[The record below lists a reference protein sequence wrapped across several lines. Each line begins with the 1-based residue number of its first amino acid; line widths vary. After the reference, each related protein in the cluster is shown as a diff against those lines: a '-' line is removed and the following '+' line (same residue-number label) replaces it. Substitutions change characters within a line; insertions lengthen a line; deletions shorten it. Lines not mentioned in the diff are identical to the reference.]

1 MTDRHTDKTTHKR
14 LAEAFPRLWKG
25 LRNLF
30 MRRSTGEE
38 SGLSCRDLPLPETA
52 NAYSSADSSQ
62 PETAES
68 IKADREEGKFIFVS
82 IEPGVAGKGWI
93 ERWVSQK
100 EQVRAVYLTYGM
112 SSGMIRYA
120 DIVYVGVGDSGRRDG
135 DRIER
140 EAAQTVLA
148 AAAHG
153 VAVLFSERLL
163 RYPEIVDLKTLG
175 GGIAVTGEGSFV
187 RNADRLLFDVRERK
201 KIGRW
206 GKEYIAEIRAKKI
219 DCRPDNQSSV
229 NLKI

>member
-1 MTDRHTDKTTHKR
+1 MTDRHTDKTNHKR
-14 LAEAFPRLWKG
+14 LAEAFPRVWKG

-30 MRRSTGEE
+30 MRESTGDE
-38 SGLSCRDLPLPETA
+38 SGLSCQDLPRPEIA

-62 PETAES
+62 PEAAES
-68 IKADREEGKFIFVS
+68 IKADRAEGRFIFVS

-93 ERWVSQK
+93 ERWLSQK

-112 SSGMIRYA
+112 SSGIIRYA
-120 DIVYVGVGDSGRRDG
+120 DIVYVGVGDSGRSDG

-153 VAVLFSERLL
+153 VTVLFSERLL

-175 GGIAVTGEGSFV
+175 GGIAVTGEGCFV
-187 RNADRLLFDVRERK
+187 RNADRLLFDVRERE

>member
-1 MTDRHTDKTTHKR
+1 MERPPQSFY
-14 LAEAFPRLWKG
+14 AG
-25 LRNLF
+25 
-30 MRRSTGEE
+30 STGDK
-38 SGLSCRDLPLPETA
+38 SGLSCGDFPWPEIA
-52 NAYSSADSSQ
+52 NAYSSADSPQ
-62 PETAES
+62 PEAVES

-82 IEPGVAGKGWI
+82 IEPGVAEKGWI
-93 ERWVSQK
+93 ERWLSQK
-100 EQVRAVYLTYGM
+100 EQVRAVDLTYGM
-112 SSGMIRYA
+112 SSGIIRYA

-135 DRIER
+135 GRIEW

-163 RYPEIVDLKTLG
+163 RHPEIVDLKTLG

-187 RNADRLLFDVRERK
+187 RNADRLLFDVRERE

>member
-30 MRRSTGEE
+30 MRESTGDE
-38 SGLSCRDLPLPETA
+38 SGLSCRGLPRPEIA
-52 NAYSSADSSQ
+52 NAHSSADSSQ
-62 PETAES
+62 PQAVES

-82 IEPGVAGKGWI
+82 IEPGVAEKRWI

-100 EQVRAVYLTYGM
+100 EQVKAVYLTYGM

-120 DIVYVGVGDSGRRDG
+120 DIVYVDVGDSGRRDG

-187 RNADRLLFDVRERK
+187 RNADRLLFDVRERE

-206 GKEYIAEIRAKKI
+206 GKEYIAEIRAKK
-219 DCRPDNQSSV
+219 N
-229 NLKI
+229 

>member
-1 MTDRHTDKTTHKR
+1 MTYRHTDKTTHKR

-30 MRRSTGEE
+30 MRGSTGDE
-38 SGLSCRDLPLPETA
+38 SGLSCRDLPRPETA
-52 NAYSSADSSQ
+52 NAHSSADSSQ
-62 PETAES
+62 PQAVES

-82 IEPGVAGKGWI
+82 IEPGVAGKRWI

-135 DRIER
+135 GRIEW

-148 AAAHG
+148 AASHG
-153 VAVLFSERLL
+153 VAVLFSERLQ

-187 RNADRLLFDVRERK
+187 RNADRLLFDVRERE